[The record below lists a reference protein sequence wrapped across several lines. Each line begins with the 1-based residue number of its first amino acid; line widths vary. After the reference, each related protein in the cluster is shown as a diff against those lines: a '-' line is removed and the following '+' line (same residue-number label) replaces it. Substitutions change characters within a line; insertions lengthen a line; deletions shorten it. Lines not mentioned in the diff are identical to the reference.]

1 MENEMAR
8 MGGTHGIICLC
19 LGFVSASARAV
30 RRPGIRTSISQDSS
44 FFNFQLWKFTFLCVM
59 RIVAGKWRGIRLL
72 SPLGTQ
78 TRPIL
83 DQVKEAVFNVLG
95 AKLAEPGRIPPYR
108 VLDLF
113 AGTGS
118 LGLEALS
125 RGASFC
131 TFVEKHRATAG
142 RLRENLQKVNAGE
155 LGEVRVADALKR
167 SFARTN
173 SDEAWELVFLD
184 PPYALARS
192 FESDTPIWRLIDRLS
207 SDTVLKPDATV
218 VLRHPRKTDCTASTF
233 AQLQLADQR
242 SYGEMTISVFDFS
255 SLE

>member
-1 MENEMAR
+1 MENGMAR
-8 MGGTHGIICLC
+8 MEGIHGNFCLC
-19 LGFVSASARAV
+19 LGFASAARGK
-30 RRPGIRTSISQDSS
+30 RMPGIRASISQDSR
-44 FFNFQLWKFTFLCVM
+44 FFNFLLWKFTFLCVM
-59 RIVAGKWRGIRLL
+59 RIIAGKWRGIRLL
-72 SPLGTQ
+72 SPPGTQ

-83 DQVKEAVFNVLG
+83 DHVKEAVFNILG
-95 AKLAEPGRIPPYR
+95 AKLAEPGRIPPCR

-142 RLRENLQKVNAGE
+142 RLRENLQNVKAGE
-155 LGEVRVADALKR
+155 LGEVRVADVLKT
-167 SFARTN
+167 SFTQPN
-173 SDEAWELVFLD
+173 PKEAWELVFLD
-184 PPYALARS
+184 PPYDLARS
-192 FESDTPIWRLIDRLS
+192 FDSNTPIWRLVDRLCS
-207 SDTVLKPDATV
+207 EAVLKPDATV

-233 AQLQLADQR
+233 EQLQLVDQR

-255 SLE
+255 SVE